1 MEKEDREIEP
11 RFGIVNFERRR
22 HPRFVVDLPVE
33 YWKIKNF
40 KSCPSRATNVSE
52 GGLLI
57 LLAEQLEI
65 GQNLRLN
72 LFVDAGPDL
81 NSIEA
86 VVQIVWTDIHVG
98 KDGEYRTGVKFLDIS
113 AEHLGELKSF
123 LDSLVNL
130 QSPSTLRIPSR
141 LASTLTNFST
151 PKPLKQK
158 IEKLGW

>member
-1 MEKEDREIEP
+1 MGKEDREIEP
-11 RFGIVNFERRR
+11 RFGMVNFERRR

-33 YWKIKNF
+33 YWKIRNF

-52 GGLLI
+52 GGLLVF
-57 LLAEQLEI
+57 LSEQLEI

-86 VVQIVWTDIHVG
+86 VVEVVWKDIDLG

-113 AEHLGELKSF
+113 AEAMDELKSF
-123 LDSLVNL
+123 LNSLANL
-130 QSPSTLRIPSR
+130 KSPSTLRIPSQ

-151 PKPLKQK
+151 PRHHKQK
-158 IEKLGW
+158 